1 MATPYI
7 PISKPVLPNAALPA
21 DYKTGPY
28 TSVQD
33 VLSNIPQA
41 ARYLGLTVIV
51 ITDSV
56 ASEYWF
62 KNGTNDVN
70 LIPKQLDGAQLNT
83 LVLYQEEYDALE
95 RDNMLDDNIIYFI
108 KEHE

>member
-7 PISKPVLPNAALPA
+7 SISKPVLPNGALPA

-28 TSVQD
+28 TSVQNA
-33 VLSNIPQA
+33 LSSIPQA

-51 ITDSV
+51 VTGSIAT
-56 ASEYWF
+56 EYWF
-62 KNGTNDVN
+62 KEGVNDIN
-70 LIPKQLDGAQLNT
+70 LVPKQLDGAQLNT
-83 LVLYQEEYDALE
+83 IVLYQEEYDELE
-95 RDNMLDDNIIYFI
+95 RNDMLDDNIIYFI